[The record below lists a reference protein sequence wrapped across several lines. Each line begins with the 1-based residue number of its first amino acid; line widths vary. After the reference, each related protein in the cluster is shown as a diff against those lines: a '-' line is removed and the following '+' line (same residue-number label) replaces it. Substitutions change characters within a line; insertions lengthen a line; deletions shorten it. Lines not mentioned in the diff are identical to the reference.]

1 MELNKKEKLI
11 WKLSTKIELPDPPDK
26 NEVWD
31 RLAQSIETLDNQL
44 KPAQDAG
51 MLSLPEW
58 KVQVQSIFNLKGHC
72 PSHLHWSLFFRSCII
87 HLQEIPS

>member
-11 WKLSTKIELPDPPDK
+11 WELSTKIELPDPPDK

-31 RLAQSIETLDNQL
+31 RLAQSIQTLDDQL

-51 MLSLPEW
+51 IFSLPKWKVLLPSCCFCFFIFCFTMLS
-58 KVQVQSIFNLKGHC
+58 
-72 PSHLHWSLFFRSCII
+72 
-87 HLQEIPS
+87 